1 MKRDILIALLYLLSL
16 AALAQKNYYYF
27 AQGERQGSAT
37 PYGNNTSVGQY
48 VQADNVRLYYEIYG
62 EGSPLFVLHG
72 GGVGSPYE
80 LGELIDSLRAQQR
93 YKVFVVSTRGHGRS
107 ELGHRK
113 MSLQQRAK
121 DMSAV
126 IRQLAP
132 NQKVSLVGFSDG
144 AYTSMSVAVHN
155 SELVERV
162 VAIGAGTVK
171 AGYMSA
177 EVKVSDWET
186 ADKRFY
192 DQQRRLMPEPDRWQE
207 FATDYMGYWNHLN
220 LGRDFFSRI
229 QCPIL
234 MMTGD
239 EDDHAPVQTV
249 VDAYYMAPKA
259 QLSIIPKAWHTCFL
273 DNFPATWWSLKKFL
287 LEDIN
292 QLQGSHKIYDKK
304 NQYK

>member
-1 MKRDILIALLYLLSL
+1 MRRNILIVLLCLLSV
-16 AALAQKNYYYF
+16 AIVAQEKYHYF
-27 AQGERQGSAT
+27 DQGQRQGSAT

-48 VQADNVRLYYEIYG
+48 VQADDVRLYYETYG

-72 GGVGSPYE
+72 GGVGSSYE

-113 MSLQQRAK
+113 MSLEQRAK

-126 IRQLAP
+126 IRQLVP
-132 NQKVSLVGFSDG
+132 EQKVSLIGFSDG
-144 AYTSMSVAVHN
+144 AYTSMSVAVYYP
-155 SELVERV
+155 ELVERV

-177 EVKVSDWET
+177 EVNVADWGV

-207 FATDYMGYWNHLN
+207 FATDYMSYWNRLN
-220 LGRDFFSRI
+220 LGKDFFSRI

-273 DNFPATWWSLKKFL
+273 DNFPATWWSLKKFVL
-287 LEDIN
+287 QDIN
-292 QLQGSHKIYDKK
+292 QLQGSRKVYDAREE
-304 NQYK
+304 